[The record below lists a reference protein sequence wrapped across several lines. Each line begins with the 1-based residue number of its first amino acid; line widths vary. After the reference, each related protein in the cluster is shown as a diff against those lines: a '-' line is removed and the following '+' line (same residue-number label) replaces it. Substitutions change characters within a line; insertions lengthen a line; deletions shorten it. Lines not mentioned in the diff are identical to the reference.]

1 MTMETPPGMD
11 CSGIGQAQGR
21 CHIQLSR
28 LRRASRRFIWLLRL
42 GRLIR
47 ATSSVMTMLF
57 CKTSEISGKYFICK
71 GHSIATASGITPLE
85 HAAINGCCRVVALL
99 FPVTS
104 RIASFPDWSIKG
116 VMEHV
121 HSGEARVQVA

>member
-1 MTMETPPGMD
+1 MTMETPPGIISCPFLESGVEKRSSTSEED

-47 ATSSVMTMLF
+47 ATSPVMMM
-57 CKTSEISGKYFICK
+57 SGM
-71 GHSIATASGITPLE
+71 TPLE